1 MIKIYTYSHNRPDF
15 IEPQYNSL
23 KKHIQD
29 DFEFIVFNNERAG
42 SNPFSGYSP
51 DRVQEIFDVCERIGV
66 ECIRVDLDP
75 QYQYINGY
83 KQFEGDSFTGDGSQ
97 VCGYAFTWGWQHHI
111 SKNDCVSLIID
122 SDMFFIKDI
131 SITEMI
137 QGYNLSFIPSYRYS
151 RKYSDGDSGEIALRY
166 PWNGIVIADVPNL
179 PNPSELK
186 WDLGIFNGQPCD
198 VGGGGPSVGED
209 SIIRTNGTTI
219 NETLTVGP
227 SANGGVEFTNG
238 FSAGPIQVSN
248 GNTVTVENGAQ
259 WFILGGE
266 DNDVGEG
273 QIMQMRYS
281 QTPATRY
288 LIQAQNLSPIPNLE
302 VTIQPSHTNSKI
314 LLMAMINSNARHVT
328 SFGFLRNN
336 GTLTSGLSGNTNVG
350 SGSVATTYHNRDTG
364 GDMFNTMIQYMDMP
378 NTTNPCT
385 YSVGVSASWG
395 GGTRDLYINDRDSND
410 MRSISSLAAYE
421 IRG

>member
-1 MIKIYTYSHNRPDF
+1 MSTKIIGNQIDATT
-15 IEPQYNSL
+15 
-23 KKHIQD
+23 
-29 DFEFIVFNNERAG
+29 RAIM
-42 SNPFSGYSP
+42 
-51 DRVQEIFDVCERIGV
+51 EA
-66 ECIRVDLDP
+66 L
-75 QYQYINGY
+75 
-83 KQFEGDSFTGDGSQ
+83 Q
-97 VCGYAFTWGWQHHI
+97 V
-111 SKNDCVSLIID
+111 
-122 SDMFFIKDI
+122 
-131 SITEMI
+131 TEQI
-137 QGYNLSFIPSYRYS
+137 
-151 RKYSDGDSGEIALRY
+151 
-166 PWNGIVIADVPNL
+166 NL
-179 PNPSELK
+179 PALNQAAVDALGTPAYGTLVYNTTEDMAQIYK
-186 WDLGIFNGQPCD
+186 ADAAQGVPGWDD

-238 FSAGPIQVSN
+238 FSAGPISISN

-259 WFILGGE
+259 WFVLGGE

-281 QTPATRY
+281 QTPADRY
-288 LIQAQNLSPIPNLE
+288 LIQSQNLSPIPNLE
-302 VTIQPSHTNSKI
+302 VTIQPSHTNSKV
-314 LLMAMINSNARHVT
+314 LLVAMINSNARHVT

-364 GDMFNTMIQYMDMP
+364 GDMFNTVIQYMDMP